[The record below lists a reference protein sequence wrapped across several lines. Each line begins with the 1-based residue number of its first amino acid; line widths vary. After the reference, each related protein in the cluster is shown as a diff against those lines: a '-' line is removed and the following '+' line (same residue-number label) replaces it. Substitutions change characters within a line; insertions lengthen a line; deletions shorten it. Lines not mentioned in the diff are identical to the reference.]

1 MLRFF
6 RQIRQRVLTDN
17 KFSKYLLYAVGE
29 ILLVVI
35 GILID
40 FQVDGWNEERK
51 SSIETNRLLHDL
63 QDEIEIAVES
73 RNEIIDGYKSSR
85 DRLASA
91 LDKITANPPQKLSN
105 MECQEVAMSHYIR
118 WSPFRI
124 STLDE
129 MVTSGKISLIKDVGL
144 RNALLDFKNLSV
156 SNMEEITQTIME
168 PNVLVDEFPN
178 LVIRKWNTELQNSEF
193 DCRTADMNRNK
204 KFLAQLQSNR
214 GRMNSP
220 VNFAQIE
227 LDALL
232 SIQKKLLEAETPD
245 K

>member
-1 MLRFF
+1 M
-6 RQIRQRVLTDN
+6 
-17 KFSKYLLYAVGE
+17 
-29 ILLVVI
+29 VI
-35 GILID
+35 GILIA

-51 SSIETNRLLHDL
+51 SSIETNRLRHDL

-73 RNEIIDGYKSSR
+73 RNEIIYGYKSSR

-105 MECQEVAMSHYIR
+105 MECREVAMSHYIR

-178 LVIRKWNTELQNSEF
+178 LVIRKRNSELQNSEF

>member
-35 GILID
+35 GILIA

>member
-6 RQIRQRVLTDN
+6 RQIRQRLITDN

-35 GILID
+35 GILIALQID
-40 FQVDGWNEERK
+40 NWNEERK
-51 SSIETNRLLHDL
+51 SFIETNRLLHDL
-63 QDEIEIAVES
+63 QDEIEIAVAS
-73 RNEIIDGYKSSR
+73 RKEIIDTYQSSR
-85 DRLASA
+85 DHLASA
-91 LDKITANPPQKLSN
+91 LDKITADPPQKLSN
-105 MECQEVAMSHYIR
+105 VECQEVAMSHYIR

-129 MVTSGKISLIKDVGL
+129 MVTSGKISLIKDVEL
-144 RNALLDFKNLSV
+144 RNDLLDFKNLSG

-178 LVIRKWNTELQNSEF
+178 LVIRKWKTELQKSEF
-193 DCRTADMNRNK
+193 DCRTADMNLDK

-220 VNFAQIE
+220 VSFAKIE

-232 SIQKKLLEAETPD
+232 SIQKRLF
-245 K
+245 